1 MDAGVKRLPIA
12 AVGEKMT
19 NVLLVG
25 MIIAKQ
31 SPRKVTCKSG
41 MHIMTLFLLNLCFLR
56 DKYGFLL
63 KINHCLDSE

>member
-12 AVGEKMT
+12 EVGEKMM

-41 MHIMTLFLLNLCFLR
+41 MQFMTLLVLNLCFLR
-56 DKYGFLL
+56 AY
-63 KINHCLDSE
+63 INMVSY